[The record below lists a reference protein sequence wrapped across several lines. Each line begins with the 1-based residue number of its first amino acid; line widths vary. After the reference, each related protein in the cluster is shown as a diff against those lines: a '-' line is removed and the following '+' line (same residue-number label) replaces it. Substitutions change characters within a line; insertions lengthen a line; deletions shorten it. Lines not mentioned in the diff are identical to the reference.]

1 IGNGGTHVKIEV
13 LADAD
18 AVASKAAAIIAAEAR
33 DAVVARGRFIMAVS
47 GGHTPWQMLR
57 ALAGEKVPRGQM
69 QGVPG
74 DGRVGPPGAP
84 DRNLTHL
91 RESLL
96 TRVSLRPDQLR
107 AMPVE
112 AADLRAA
119 AKSYARTL
127 QELAGSPPVLDLVHL
142 GLGPDGH

>member
-1 IGNGGTHVKIEV
+1 MNVEV
-13 LADAD
+13 LADSA

-57 ALAGEKVPRGQM
+57 ALAGEKVPWEQVQVVQVDER
-69 QGVPG
+69 VAPPG
-74 DGRVGPPGAP
+74 DP

-96 TRVSLRPDQLR
+96 RRGSLRAEQ
-107 AMPVE
+107 
-112 AADLRAA
+112 
-119 AKSYARTL
+119 
-127 QELAGSPPVLDLVHL
+127 PPPTPGGTPPPPAPPPAPPPPPPH
-142 GLGPDGH
+142 